1 MPVIRSL
8 DGLFQKNERKQGR
21 VGRKLG
27 ISRGF
32 EERACGNS
40 RDQLKKISEFPG
52 VFKEKS
58 WAILKRHKRGFE
70 DILFPGVLMK

>member
-1 MPVIRSL
+1 MGYFKKR
-8 DGLFQKNERKQGR
+8 KKKQGGG
-21 VGRKLG
+21 GRKLG

-70 DILFPGVLMK
+70 DI

>member
-1 MPVIRSL
+1 MVKFLFSFVPVIRSL
-8 DGLFQKNERKQGR
+8 DGLFQKNEKKQGR

-32 EERACGNS
+32 EERASGNS

-70 DILFPGVLMK
+70 DI

>member
-1 MPVIRSL
+1 M
-8 DGLFQKNERKQGR
+8 
-21 VGRKLG
+21 GRKLG

-70 DILFPGVLMK
+70 DI